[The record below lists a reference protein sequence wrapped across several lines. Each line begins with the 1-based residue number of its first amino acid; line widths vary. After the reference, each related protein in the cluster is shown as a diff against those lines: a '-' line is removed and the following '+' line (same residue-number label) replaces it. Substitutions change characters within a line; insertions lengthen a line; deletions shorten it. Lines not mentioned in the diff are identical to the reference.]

1 MDNSKVNLVKGT
13 HDLFGSDIQKFKFI
27 TDSFYEVCSR
37 FNFQPIQT
45 PIIEHQDLFIRAV
58 GEHTDIV
65 SKEMYAFTDKND
77 KTICLRPEATSG
89 IARHVAENYQT
100 GLVKMCTHGPMFRRE
115 RPQKGRYR
123 QFHQINIEAIGE
135 KNAYIDFEIILV
147 AKLLL
152 DLLRVNSSDY
162 RLIVN
167 SLGSIEDQINY
178 SKILKNYFE
187 SSKSKLSETSLER
200 LEKNPL
206 RILDSKNEEDQKLI
220 TNAPSMKEVLS
231 EKSKHYFEQIKELL
245 TENGID
251 FIEDNKLVRGLD
263 YYTHTAF
270 EFQTTQ
276 DKRQNA
282 ILAGG
287 RYDRLINM
295 ISSKDLPGIG
305 WAAGV
310 ERLMDL
316 ISLPNKTLHS
326 QLKILIAVQD
336 ESFLKNKLIMNQF
349 YNSSYTHEVKVS
361 NNIKKLFTYA
371 DKNNFN
377 YIVLIGEEE
386 HLNQKITIKNLMN
399 KEQKSINQSE
409 FNLANEIR

>member
-13 HDLFGSDIQKFKFI
+13 HDLVGSEIQKFKFI
-27 TDSFYEVCSR
+27 TDSFYEVCNK

-89 IARHVAENYQT
+89 IARYVAENYQT

-135 KNAYIDFEIILV
+135 KTPYIDFEIILV

-167 SLGSIEDQINY
+167 SLGSTEDQINY

-187 SSKSKLSETSLER
+187 SYKSKLSETSLER

-231 EKSKHYFEQIKELL
+231 EKK
-245 TENGID
+245 
-251 FIEDNKLVRGLD
+251 
-263 YYTHTAF
+263 
-270 EFQTTQ
+270 QT
-276 DKRQNA
+276 
-282 ILAGG
+282 
-287 RYDRLINM
+287 
-295 ISSKDLPGIG
+295 
-305 WAAGV
+305 
-310 ERLMDL
+310 
-316 ISLPNKTLHS
+316 
-326 QLKILIAVQD
+326 
-336 ESFLKNKLIMNQF
+336 
-349 YNSSYTHEVKVS
+349 
-361 NNIKKLFTYA
+361 LF
-371 DKNNFN
+371 
-377 YIVLIGEEE
+377 
-386 HLNQKITIKNLMN
+386 
-399 KEQKSINQSE
+399 
-409 FNLANEIR
+409 